1 MISDIKAYDIIQN
14 IRINELDSD
23 GILLKHK
30 KTGARIALLPN
41 SDNNKTFCVG
51 FRTPV
56 TNDTGVPHIIEH
68 SVLCGSKKFDVKD
81 PFMELVKG
89 SLNTFL
95 NAMTYPD
102 KTLYPVASTNDAD
115 FHNLVD
121 VYMDAVFNPNIYKH
135 EEIFKQEGWSYSLES
150 VDDKITYN
158 GVVYNEMKGA
168 FSSPDDVLERQ
179 IMHSLY
185 PDTCYANESGGA
197 PESIPS
203 LTYEEYLEFHK
214 TFYHPSNS
222 YIYLYGDA
230 NMEEYLQNNK

>member
-1 MISDIKAYDIIQN
+1 MIKENKAYEIVQQVKLD
-14 IRINELDSD
+14 ELNAE
-23 GILLKHK
+23 GFLLKHK
-30 KTGARIALLPN
+30 KTGARIALIPCE
-41 SDNNKTFCVG
+41 DNNKTFCVG
-51 FRTPV
+51 FKTPPAD
-56 TNDTGVPHIIEH
+56 DTGVPHIVEH
-68 SVLCGSKKFDVKD
+68 TVLCGSKKFNVKD

-95 NAMTYPD
+95 NAMTYAD
-102 KTLYPVASTNDAD
+102 KTVYPVASTNDAD

-135 EEIFKQEGWSYSLES
+135 EEIFKQEGWSYNLES
-150 VDDKITYN
+150 ADDKITYN

-197 PESIPS
+197 PASIP
-203 LTYEEYLEFHK
+203 
-214 TFYHPSNS
+214 
-222 YIYLYGDA
+222 D
-230 NMEEYLQNNK
+230 